1 MPWVTYLWP
10 GLPQLW
16 RQGLWIG
23 LTWAVGFGLLL
34 NGLLMAS
41 LVWVELL
48 SPGMLRAG
56 WLVTGGIW
64 LASVVTS
71 AWYGWGVAP
80 RRAHSAEAMFRE
92 AQSEYL
98 QGKWFEAEQILG
110 QLLEIQPRDVE
121 ARLMLATLLKHNG
134 RLNEAAE
141 QLRRLELLQDA
152 RTWALEIEVEKQA
165 IAELVLEHQE
175 HLQQM
180 QAAAE
185 NEGTPEEIEHVAET
199 IGPADEPVP
208 HAA

>member
-1 MPWVTYLWP
+1 MVRMPWVTYLWP

-16 RQGLWIG
+16 RQGLWVG
-23 LTWAVGFGLLL
+23 LALAVGFGVLL

-64 LASVVTS
+64 LASAVTS

-80 RRAHSAEAMFRE
+80 RRAHSVEAMFRE

-110 QLLEIQPRDVE
+110 RLLEIQPRDVE

-134 RLNEAAE
+134 RLSEAAE

-152 RTWALEIEVEKQA
+152 RTWALEIEVEKQT
-165 IAELVLEHQE
+165 ITDL
-175 HLQQM
+175 
-180 QAAAE
+180 AAE
-185 NEGTPEEIEHVAET
+185 QQEMQVTAENAGFADQSEHVAVTSES
-199 IGPADEPVP
+199 ADEPVP